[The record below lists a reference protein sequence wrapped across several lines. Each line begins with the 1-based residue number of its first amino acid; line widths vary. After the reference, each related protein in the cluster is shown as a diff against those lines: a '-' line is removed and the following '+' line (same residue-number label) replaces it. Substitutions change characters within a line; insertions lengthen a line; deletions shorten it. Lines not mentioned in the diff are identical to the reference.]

1 MINHREMLLLTA
13 LLLVLLAS
21 FTEAA
26 PTAAIRKQKTVQDL
40 DGSVFDQPVPK
51 SPLIKVPRVL
61 EVIADDGGS
70 RRLTP
75 SRSVDGVNINK
86 LLITRRRRPKMSRE
100 WRTALSPAAVTATS
114 GEVQKKAVKV
124 DQEIKVAS
132 HSSSS
137 SVTSTSTID
146 NSSVDTQ
153 KPVGGTL
160 ASAELGGQEVDGSSE
175 RILGA
180 ILGAITSTQT
190 QTSNN
195 NNTNNNT
202 SNNTSNNNNN
212 NTNTNGRKKKK

>member
-1 MINHREMLLLTA
+1 MSNHGETLLLTA
-13 LLLVLLAS
+13 LLLVLLAA

-26 PTAAIRKQKTVQDL
+26 PTAAIRKQKTLQDL
-40 DGSVFDQPVPK
+40 DGSVFDRPVPK
-51 SPLIKVPRVL
+51 NPLIKVPRVL
-61 EVIADDGGS
+61 EVITDDGGS

-75 SRSVDGVNINK
+75 SGSADGVNNK
-86 LLITRRRRPKMSRE
+86 LLITRRRPKMSRE
-100 WRTALSPAAVTATS
+100 WRTALGRAAASATS
-114 GEVQKKAVKV
+114 GEVQKKTVKV

-180 ILGAITSTQT
+180 ILGAITSSQT

-202 SNNTSNNNNN
+202 SNQTNNNNNN